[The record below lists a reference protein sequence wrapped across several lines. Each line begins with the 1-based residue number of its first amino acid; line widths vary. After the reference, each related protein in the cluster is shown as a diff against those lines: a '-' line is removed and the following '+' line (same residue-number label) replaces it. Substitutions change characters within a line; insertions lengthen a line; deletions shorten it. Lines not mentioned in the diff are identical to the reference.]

1 MSIYSVVSV
10 LTGLFESIVVF
21 MLFDT
26 YLERR
31 SFPKWVYWAGI
42 VALTVMVNISNAL
55 FDSSIFNLLGMT
67 VLFFFAS
74 MLYKRNIKT
83 QIILAVFNFLLIAV
97 IEVVVLFFMMT
108 VKDVSAQEITNN
120 EDLCLL
126 GIVLSKAMLFVVAKL
141 ICMRGKKNLE
151 NVKGSYWVL
160 FISIVSTVLLAVF
173 LLFTL
178 QDSVTVPY
186 LHTGSILCSIG
197 LLYCMFLVLYL
208 YEHVAKQTEELHK
221 KRMLE
226 QQLNAQ
232 MKHMDEMMVAQKEI
246 RSVRH
251 DLKNHMIALKSCFET
266 GKCDQGIAYIQNLE
280 NQITQQGS
288 GGFDTGNMILDA
300 ILFSKKSS
308 ALDKKIR
315 FESTIQIPEDLN
327 LDPMDI
333 CVLLGNAL
341 DNAIEA
347 CEKVEDPY
355 IRISLIYEKDSLLC
369 RIINPAP
376 AKVHASLRTTK
387 ADPVNHGIGL
397 HNIQQTLEK
406 YKHIFRAGRD
416 HHEFVFSFV
425 IFGI

>member
-31 SFPKWVYWAGI
+31 SLPKWVYWAG
-42 VALTVMVNISNAL
+42 VLALTVMINISNWLFQSGFLNIIGMVVSFFIVSLLYRRDLKTQSILSVICFLLMAGCEVLILFFLAAL
-55 FDSSIFNLLGMT
+55 EDIPTSDIVNSPDLAVLGMI
-67 VLFFFAS
+67 S
-74 MLYKRNIKT
+74 
-83 QIILAVFNFLLIAV
+83 
-97 IEVVVLFFMMT
+97 
-108 VKDVSAQEITNN
+108 
-120 EDLCLL
+120 
-126 GIVLSKAMLFVVAKL
+126 SKALAFIVAK
-141 ICMRGKKNLE
+141 IVSVRGKKNLRFM
-151 NVKGSYWVL
+151 KTSYWIL
-160 FISIVSTVLLAVF
+160 FISIVSIVQIAVF
-173 LLFTL
+173 VIFKL
-178 QDSVTVPY
+178 QEATTQSY
-186 LHTGSILCSIG
+186 LHTLSIFCAVG

-208 YEHVAKQTEELHK
+208 YEHVAQQTEELSK

-226 QQLNAQ
+226 QQLSVQ

-251 DLKNHMIALKSCFET
+251 DLKNHMIALKSCFEN
-266 GKCDQGIAYIQNLE
+266 GKFDQGITYIQHLE

-288 GGFDTGNMILDA
+288 GGFDTGNTILDA

-327 LDPMDI
+327 LDPTDI

-387 ADPVNHGIGL
+387 ADPENHGIGL